1 VWLMSIQQKILT
13 QNEVR
18 LGEDLVVWVLLLL
31 LLLLLL
37 RALVFL

>member
-1 VWLMSIQQKILT
+1 MSIQHKILT

-37 RALVFL
+37 LRALVFL